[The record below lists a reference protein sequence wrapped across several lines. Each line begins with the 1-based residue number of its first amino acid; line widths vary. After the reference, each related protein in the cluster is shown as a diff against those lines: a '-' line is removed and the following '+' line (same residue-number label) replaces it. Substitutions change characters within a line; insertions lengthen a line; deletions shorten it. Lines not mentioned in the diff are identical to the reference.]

1 MFSQEK
7 NLPESI
13 AEIFL
18 AKSGENMGNEPN
30 RSVEVIYLPYI
41 ADITIYIYT
50 MIFASYPLVN

>member
-41 ADITIYIYT
+41 ADITIYIY
-50 MIFASYPLVN
+50 IQ

>member
-1 MFSQEK
+1 MFSQG